1 MVNSKFVS
9 SIVIGLLLATAGASA
24 KSNHGIPTAHP
35 VAHHVAQAG
44 EIVGAAEA
52 VGGAAATAYGAYNH
66 DQSVQDAGEAAMGVG
81 AATGLGSHAVAKN
94 TQGPVPGRLYAP
106 APKHGRKLQ
115 RLPWGRKV
123 LMTDDHGIPQ
133 KNGFMEAFGKIVGGA
148 GELFN
153 NSMMEQ
159 WGDKIAENNQGP
171 VPGRYY
177 APNPMAKTGRKLQKS
192 EVEDPK
198 AGGID
203 FGHFIDNDAEAVEK
217 DAIHELVPATKNG
230 PLINLKAV
238 VPHAYATLPI
248 RLPSFGRKLLLA
260 N

>member
-81 AATGLGSHAVAKN
+81 AATGLGSHAVAKH

-115 RLPWGRKV
+115 RLPCKKALGCHPVEKHLAQAGEV
-123 LMTDDHGIPQ
+123 VGAA
-133 KNGFMEAFGKIVGGA
+133 EAVGGA
-148 GELFN
+148 AATAYGAYNHDQSVQDAGEAAMGVGAATGLGSN
-153 NSMMEQ
+153 AVSRHAE
-159 WGDKIAENNQGP
+159 GPIEGKINHAIAKH
-171 VPGRYY
+171 GRRLL
-177 APNPMAKTGRKLQKS
+177 AFSDDDSRKL
-192 EVEDPK
+192 
-198 AGGID
+198 
-203 FGHFIDNDAEAVEK
+203 
-217 DAIHELVPATKNG
+217 
-230 PLINLKAV
+230 
-238 VPHAYATLPI
+238 
-248 RLPSFGRKLLLA
+248 
-260 N
+260 